1 MVFMSTMCFIAQDMS
16 YEATFFVIYRKDLE
30 EEQACRRALQK
41 REVPNYFDSEWG
53 KSFLL
58 SLSAGPDM
66 DALTKNLAVETRK
79 GEGEGNNHSLPSTP
93 AETPISAR
101 KWYVI
106 ASQSLSILAF
116 CNTERHQGL
125 SHRCV

>member
-1 MVFMSTMCFIAQDMS
+1 M
-16 YEATFFVIYRKDLE
+16 E

-58 SLSAGPDM
+58 SLRAGPDM

-93 AETPISAR
+93 AETPISAGNGMFLQVSHGQFLHFAILSVTSGCLTDV
-101 KWYVI
+101 YNI
-106 ASQSLSILAF
+106 SLMHHGKKLTSK
-116 CNTERHQGL
+116 T
-125 SHRCV
+125 CVV

>member
-1 MVFMSTMCFIAQDMS
+1 MLLHKTCHTMAAFYFI
-16 YEATFFVIYRKDLE
+16 YLIYRKDLE

-101 KWYVI
+101 NGMSQYVKMYPKH
-106 ASQSLSILAF
+106 AF
-116 CNTERHQGL
+116 TSCFSKL
-125 SHRCV
+125 K